1 MATTGAEISDPEP
14 DALDAD
20 VEGSLTRLKSRQQYF
35 IYCNKCVYNIEVQAN
50 LDNLIKL
57 IILSYSYL

>member
-20 VEGSLTRLKSRQQYF
+20 VEGCDKA
-35 IYCNKCVYNIEVQAN
+35 K
-50 LDNLIKL
+50 IKTTL
-57 IILSYSYL
+57 LYLL